1 MYPRSILLA
10 LVGSLAAFA
19 VGHEESS
26 ADTCTTTATVSVTSS
41 IPSPIAARST
51 TSIPPALPQTE
62 PESVTSIPSTL
73 DILSGSAFESAIS
86 SLVSA
91 FPTGTNFGTV
101 TAPDTTYKL
110 SGTPITN
117 PEDLST
123 PSTKSTIFLGTNTT
137 LTASL
142 MTSTSTSSTDTSKST
157 STTSTKTS
165 TSSASATTT
174 AAAATSTTAQPAS
187 AASGLPGKSAN
198 LALAVVAGA
207 MLLL

>member
-26 ADTCTTTATVSVTSS
+26 ANTCTTTATVSVTSS
-41 IPSPIAARST
+41 IPPPLAARS

-62 PESVTSIPSTL
+62 PESVTSIPSPL
-73 DILSGSAFESAIS
+73 DILSGSAFDSAIS

-91 FPTGTNFGTV
+91 FPTGTNFGTD
-101 TAPDTTYKL
+101 TASVTTYKL

-117 PEDLST
+117 PADLST

-165 TSSASATTT
+165 TSSASTTTT